1 MPLPTPEDWKKLAQL
16 VKQNGMFHAY
26 RLAIAPTQ
34 SIGYVQNAT
43 ASILPIVD
51 LVERRTYG
59 NVTTYYPM
67 PYLCEENIFFY
78 KSAYRMDMMKVLELV
93 AVVQPHIDQG
103 ISTTLYVDSETSTR
117 ELVRYYLYAHHLGLK
132 SLYYTRTKN
141 LAFEECTTC
150 SV

>member
-1 MPLPTPEDWKKLAQL
+1 MEIPTTKDWEALAKA

-59 NVTTYYPM
+59 NATTYYPM
-67 PYLCEENIFFY
+67 PYLAEDNLFFI
-78 KSAYRMDMMKVLELV
+78 S
-93 AVVQPHIDQG
+93 QHI
-103 ISTTLYVDSETSTR
+103 T
-117 ELVRYYLYAHHLGLK
+117 
-132 SLYYTRTKN
+132 
-141 LAFEECTTC
+141 
-150 SV
+150 